1 MPKILIIEDEST
13 LRTSVM
19 EWLTFEGYEA
29 LGAPDGI
36 AGVEAAFRHQP
47 DLIVCDIN
55 MPHMDGY
62 GVLMEIQAS
71 PITAFTPFIFL
82 TAKST
87 YEDIREGIKLGA
99 DDYLTK
105 PFKRLDLLQAIE
117 TKLQKK
123 AKQED
128 EHEQQVALL
137 QELLDDERE
146 QRLLKARLVAMFS
159 HDFRNP
165 LLGIITSAQMLRY
178 EVEGDGETRKAA
190 HVDRI
195 EASAGQLLQMLDD
208 MLLISQMEAGKLRFR
223 PEMMNPMAFF
233 QQIVDDF
240 VSIHGKT
247 HQIVYENRV
256 AELVSADPR
265 LLRHM
270 AVNLIS
276 NAIKYSPGG
285 GEVRITLAHAEECWI
300 FTVEDRGI
308 GIPEGDLTQ
317 LFAPFHRATNVGDI
331 AGTGLGLAIV
341 QQTAELQGGE
351 VHITS
356 QIGEGTT
363 VAVKIPF

>member
-1 MPKILIIEDEST
+1 MPKILIIEDEAP
-13 LRTSVM
+13 LRADII

-29 LGAPDGI
+29 IGAEDGV
-36 AGVEAAFRHQP
+36 AGVETAFRCQP

-55 MPHMDGY
+55 MPRMDGY
-62 GVLMEIQAS
+62 SVLLEVHAS
-71 PITAFTPFIFL
+71 PITASTPFIFL
-82 TAKST
+82 TAKSA
-87 YEDIREGIKLGA
+87 YEDVRKGMKLGA
-99 DDYLTK
+99 DDYLRK

-117 TKLQKK
+117 TKLQRK

-128 EHEQQVALL
+128 EHQQQVELL
-137 QELLDDERE
+137 QQLLDDERE

-165 LLGIITSAQMLRY
+165 LLGIITSAQMIRY
-178 EVEGDGETRKAA
+178 DLEDSSEARQAL

-208 MLLISQMEAGKLRFR
+208 MLLISQMEAGKLTFR
-223 PEMMNPMAFF
+223 PERLNLEAFF

-240 VSIHGKT
+240 LSIHGKT
-247 HQIVYENRV
+247 HQIMYESRLM
-256 AELVSADPR
+256 ETVSADPR

-276 NAIKYSPGG
+276 NSIKYSPAG
-285 GEVRITLAHAEECWI
+285 GEVRITLTHAERYWI
-300 FTVEDRGI
+300 LTVEDRGI
-308 GIPEGDLTQ
+308 GIPEGDLAQ
-317 LFAPFHRATNVGDI
+317 LFAPFHRAANVGEI

-341 QQTAELQGGE
+341 QQAAELHGGA

-356 QIGEGTT
+356 RVGEGTT
-363 VAVKIPF
+363 VTVKIPF